1 MTHPPGHPD
10 AVRDGCT
17 CPRMDNHNG
26 AGSGYRDEA
35 GNPVFWFDFE
45 CPLHGSLDHVPMGE
59 RLTCTTH
66 AQEGRPTGD
75 EL

>member
-1 MTHPPGHPD
+1 MIPAPGHPD

-17 CPRMDNHNG
+17 CPRGNNAHG
-26 AGSGYRDEA
+26 AGSGYRDESGA
-35 GNPVFWFDFE
+35 PVFWYDRG
-45 CPLHGSLDHVPMGE
+45 CPLHGGAEPVPYCE